1 MELLVT
7 LRKRALLERVIPF
20 VDGII
25 VGKFFTSSYHCSLKE
40 IVEINVICKAN
51 QKKLYIALDDFI
63 SEDDINALYQYLE
76 FIRKLEPDGIYFHDL
91 GIIAAAKKY
100 GLSDRLIYDGKTV
113 ACNSLDT
120 AFLLSKGIDSVV
132 LSRELTLEEIARILQ
147 NNPRQIDLQVFG
159 HQRLSYS
166 KRRFLSNYFKEINKK
181 YYKYLDNENLFL
193 VEEQRD
199 YKLPIIENEE
209 GTFIYS
215 DYVLEM
221 FNELP
226 ELKPY
231 LKRAIIDTLFINDDT
246 IIDVCKDLHRIT
258 SDNKLFLRDHLYQNH
273 PDSYSSGFLYQRTN
287 ISKDE

>member
-7 LRKRALLERVIPF
+7 LRKRELLEKVLPF

-25 VGKFFTSSYHCSLKE
+25 VGKFFTGSYHCSLKE

-51 QKKLYIALDDFI
+51 QKKIYIVLDDFI
-63 SEDDINALYQYLE
+63 SEDDIDALYKYLE
-76 FIRKLEPDGIYFHDL
+76 FIKKLEPDGIYFHDL
-91 GIIAAAKKY
+91 GIIRAARKY

-132 LSRELTLEEIARILQ
+132 LSRELTLEEIARIIQ
-147 NNPRQIDLQVFG
+147 NNPNQIDLQIFG
-159 HQRLSYS
+159 HLRLSYS
-166 KRRFLSNYFKEINKK
+166 KRRFLTNYFKEINKE
-181 YYKYLDNENLFL
+181 YDYLDNENLFL

-226 ELKPY
+226 ELAPY
-231 LKRAIIDTLFINDDT
+231 LKRGIIDILFIPDQT
-246 IIDVCKDLHRIT
+246 VIDVCRDLHRLT
-258 SDNKLFLRDHLYQNH
+258 NENKSFLRDHLYQNH
-273 PDSYSSGFLYQRTN
+273 PDRYGSAFLYQRTN
-287 ISKDE
+287 ITKDE

>member
-7 LRKRALLERVIPF
+7 LRKRDLLERILPF

-25 VGKFFTSSYHCSLKE
+25 VGKFFTSSYHCSLKQ

-51 QKKLYIALDDFI
+51 KRKIYIALDDFI
-63 SEDDINALYQYLE
+63 SEDDIDALYKYLE
-76 FIRKLEPDGIYFHDL
+76 FIKKLEPDGIFFHDL
-91 GIIAAAKKY
+91 GVIAAARKY

-132 LSRELTLEEIARILQ
+132 LSRELTLAEIVRILH
-147 NNPRQIDLQVFG
+147 NNPQRIDLQIFG
-159 HQRLSYS
+159 HLRLSYS
-166 KRRFLSNYFKEINKK
+166 KRRFLTNYFKEINKE
-181 YYKYLDNENLFL
+181 YKYLDNENLFL
-193 VEEQRD
+193 LEEQRD

-215 DYVLEM
+215 DYILEM
-221 FNELP
+221 FEELP
-226 ELKPY
+226 ELMPY
-231 LKRAIIDTLFINDDT
+231 VKRGIIDTLFIDEQT
-246 IIDVCKDLHRIT
+246 ITDVCRDLHRLT
-258 SDNKLFLRDHLYQNH
+258 FENKIFLKGNLYQNH
-273 PDSYSSGFLYQRTN
+273 PGSYSSGYLYQRTN

>member
-7 LRKRALLERVIPF
+7 LRKRELLEKVLPF

-51 QKKLYIALDDFI
+51 QKKIYIVLDDFI
-63 SEDDINALYQYLE
+63 SEDDIDALYKYLE

-91 GIIAAAKKY
+91 GIVTAAKKY
-100 GLSDRLIYDGKTV
+100 GLSDKLIYDGKTV

-132 LSRELTLEEIARILQ
+132 LSRELTLEEIVRILQ
-147 NNPRQIDLQVFG
+147 NNPRQIDLQIFG

-166 KRRFLSNYFKEINKK
+166 KRRFLTNYFNEINKEFD
-181 YYKYLDNENLFL
+181 YLDKEDLFL

-215 DYVLEM
+215 DYVFEM

-226 ELKPY
+226 DLIPY
-231 LKRAIIDTLFINDDT
+231 LRRGIVDTLFIEDQT
-246 IIDVCKDLHRIT
+246 VIDLCCDLHRLT
-258 SDNKLFLRDHLYQNH
+258 GENKSFLRDNLYQNH
-273 PDSYSSGFLYQRTN
+273 PDRYSSGFLYQRTN
-287 ISKDE
+287 ITKDE